1 MSSEPDPERLRAL
14 EERMAKL
21 TEKPKKK
28 DVSTA
33 KAFSQGEVAWRMV
46 IELASGIIVGTGL
59 GYGLDYWFGTMPI
72 FLVILSVLG
81 FIAGVRTMMGTA
93 RELQMKK
100 LAEAQAGEA
109 GTQDTVV
116 QSTKDEG

>member
-28 DVSTA
+28 DLSTA

-100 LAEAQAGEA
+100 LAEAQSGEA